1 MPDKDEFDVL
11 LDSALA
17 TYADPGADAGL
28 EQRVLTALAGERKAG
43 GEHRWSWPR
52 RLAWAIAA
60 PVAASVLLWVGV
72 ENGRH
77 RPRVENQPARPAET
91 ARGATPH
98 TAAADTAR
106 VEMRA
111 THPAGAKAPRR
122 LAAVAARLTSCP
134 VTEPNANVSR
144 GAVSIVCP
152 GATETSPRMQAAE
165 ARPKLDVFPTPQ
177 PLTPEEQVL
186 VAAAT
191 DSSPVVQAALQTPQ
205 ITGDAPL
212 SIASLDIPPL
222 AVSGDG
228 HQ

>member
-1 MPDKDEFDVL
+1 M
-11 LDSALA
+11 
-17 TYADPGADAGL
+17 
-28 EQRVLTALAGERKAG
+28 Q
-43 GEHRWSWPR
+43 
-52 RLAWAIAA
+52 
-60 PVAASVLLWVGV
+60 VAEV
-72 ENGRH
+72 
-77 RPRVENQPARPAET
+77 
-91 ARGATPH
+91 
-98 TAAADTAR
+98 
-106 VEMRA
+106 
-111 THPAGAKAPRR
+111 
-122 LAAVAARLTSCP
+122 
-134 VTEPNANVSR
+134 
-144 GAVSIVCP
+144 
-152 GATETSPRMQAAE
+152 E